1 MSRVARSAR
10 VASRQRV
17 ETISAAKTIKPAE
30 TGELY
35 LVDPGSGS
43 YTITL
48 PALQDGAYFKFILK
62 AAVASAQT
70 LTIQAAPN
78 TVDFK
83 GFLIRQDVADH
94 TAGTNQDVDAAATG
108 DDKIEFGQNAGIGS
122 YVEIYCD
129 GSNWYANGISHLG
142 TLKFAAT

>member
-1 MSRVARSAR
+1 MAKVGRAAR

-17 ETISAAKTIKPAE
+17 ESISAAKTIQTAE

-43 YTITL
+43 YVITL

-62 AAVASAQT
+62 AVVAGGQT
-70 LTIQAAPN
+70 LTIQTAPN

-94 TAGTNQDVDAAATG
+94 TASTNQDVDAAASG
-108 DDKIEFGQNAGIGS
+108 DDKIVFGAAAGIGS
-122 YVEIYCD
+122 YVEVYCD

-142 TLKFAAT
+142 TLRFAAT